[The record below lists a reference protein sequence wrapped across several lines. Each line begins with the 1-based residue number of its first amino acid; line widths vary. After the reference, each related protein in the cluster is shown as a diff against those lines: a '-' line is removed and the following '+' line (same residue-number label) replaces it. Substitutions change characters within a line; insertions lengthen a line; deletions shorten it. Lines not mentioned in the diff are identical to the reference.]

1 MKLKTIL
8 EGKNVVAYH
17 GTSLSNAKSIQKNG
31 FDLNKGRWGSDDII
45 SFHRNKQWAK
55 NYSSGAILK
64 VKVNFKKPMDY
75 KKNFEIRQKIVKDLT
90 GKSMQDMDMADWRK
104 YSTEINKQFRE
115 EALKQGYDGVFDPT
129 QSEISVLNP
138 KNIEIVDIEYK

>member
-1 MKLKTIL
+1 
-8 EGKNVVAYH
+8 
-17 GTSLSNAKSIQKNG
+17 
-31 FDLNKGRWGSDDII
+31 
-45 SFHRNKQWAK
+45 
-55 NYSSGAILK
+55 
-64 VKVNFKKPMDY
+64 
-75 KKNFEIRQKIVKDLT
+75 
-90 GKSMQDMDMADWRK
+90 MQDMDMADWRK